1 MPSQIQEKQF
11 QVKVKDFHLDH
22 IFDCGQCFRWN
33 KEDDGSYTGVAFGR
47 AVNMS
52 LHGDI
57 LTIDNC
63 TEEEFHTIW
72 KNYLDLDFDY
82 GKVKEKLRAEDKVIG
97 MAIAEGQ
104 GIRILKQELWETI
117 VSFIISAN
125 NNIPRIK
132 GCIEKLCAKYGQS
145 LGSYRGQE
153 RFSFPG
159 ADVLSKIEVED
170 LAEIKL
176 GYRAKYIVETARK
189 YAENPEKYLSLLND
203 DIDGATALKVICKD
217 KETKLMGV
225 GPKVA
230 NCITLFGMGKRD
242 GFPIDVWIKRV
253 MNYLYEFDI
262 DDVSSMA
269 QFAADAFKD
278 NAGIA
283 QQYLFYYMR
292 NKLD

>member
-1 MPSQIQEKQF
+1 MSEKYQI
-11 QVKVKDFHLDH
+11 KVKDFHLDH

-33 KEDDGSYTGVAFGR
+33 KEEDGSYTGVAFGK

-52 LHGDI
+52 LDGDL
-57 LTIDNC
+57 LTIDGS
-63 TEEEFHTIW
+63 TEEDFLNIW
-72 KNYLDLDFDY
+72 KDYLDLDFDY
-82 GKVKEKLRAEDKVIG
+82 GQVKEKLAAEDRVIG
-97 MAIAEGQ
+97 MAISEGQ
-104 GIRILKQELWETI
+104 GIRILKQDLWETI

-132 GCIEKLCAKYGQS
+132 KCIENLCTKYGDD
-145 LGSYRGQE
+145 LGQYRGQ
-153 RFSFPG
+153 RRYSFPG
-159 ADVLSKIEVED
+159 ADVLSKITVDD

-176 GYRAKYIVETARK
+176 GYRAKYIVETAK
-189 YAENPEKYLSLLND
+189 KFVENPEKYTSLIND
-203 DIDGATALKVICKD
+203 DIDGATALKVISKD
-217 KETKLMGV
+217 KDTKLMGV

-230 NCITLFGMGKRD
+230 NCITLFGMAKRD

-253 MNYLYEFDI
+253 MNHLYGFDVE
-262 DDVSSMA
+262 DVNSMA
-269 QFAADAFKD
+269 KFAAERFGE